1 MYKLE
6 LQKSWARTNEQESIV
21 RRRYHLF
28 QLNSRTKSMICSEKL
43 SPVITS
49 TAKRPKNPNIAI
61 LPSPISTGA
70 RSTSASRLSGSSVQF
85 GRGEEE
91 SWSLSTW
98 VADSRF
104 NECEGLF
111 TRLANC
117 DDGGWWIEKELT
129 VTAKTAPTMEKCSQ
143 FLMVTDCGSVLD
155 EGFGSASYCFSEWVL
170 SNNACLNSLT
180 WTWVVTMSQWWMDVR
195 RRWKRKVLFL
205 SCVAAKRSS
214 CVSDR
219 AEKNEEEL
227 LFIVRGLFDLTFS
240 VSILHLCSFF
250 PPFPPHVVM
259 IFHKHHSF
267 AERLSTHHLL
277 VRVP

>member
-1 MYKLE
+1 
-6 LQKSWARTNEQESIV
+6 
-21 RRRYHLF
+21 
-28 QLNSRTKSMICSEKL
+28 MICSEKL

-129 VTAKTAPTMEKCSQ
+129 VTAKTAPTMGKCSQ
-143 FLMVTDCGSVLD
+143 FLIVTICDSVFD
-155 EGFGSASYCFSEWVL
+155 EGFGSVSSCFSGWVL
-170 SNNACLNSLT
+170 SNNACLDLLT
-180 WTWVVTMSQWWMDVR
+180 WTWVRSKYEAMWWMDG
-195 RRWKRKVLFL
+195 RWRWEMKQK
-205 SCVAAKRSS
+205 S
-214 CVSDR
+214 
-219 AEKNEEEL
+219 
-227 LFIVRGLFDLTFS
+227 S
-240 VSILHLCSFF
+240 VSFLRGSKAKFVRQRPRRGVVVLYHTRPLWPYLLGKYPSPFVFLFFSFLF
-250 PPFPPHVVM
+250 PFPPWDV
-259 IFHKHHSF
+259 
-267 AERLSTHHLL
+267 L
-277 VRVP
+277 VHDVPQAPVSRNVYLRIIYEYLKV